1 MTDDP
6 KPRLATGVKLRTGAA
21 RGAMLLGPER
31 ILELDDIAQSIVAQ
45 FDGTKR
51 VSEIATALAKEYDAL
66 VASTDETL
74 TGVND
79 ADYQPPFTFTG
90 KLEKLTIKVDRP
102 QLTPADIEKLQAAQR
117 NNKASE

>member
-6 KPRLATGVKLRTGAA
+6 SPRLAPGVKLRTDPA

-51 VSEIATALAKEYDAL
+51 ISEIAASLAKEYDAH
-66 VASTDETL
+66 A
-74 TGVND
+74 
-79 ADYQPPFTFTG
+79 AD
-90 KLEKLTIKVDRP
+90 IR
-102 QLTPADIEKLQAAQR
+102 ADIEALLKDLTA
-117 NNKASE
+117 KGYVKP